1 MVTAMN
7 LARLRLAALFACG
20 ERFLA
25 ALRDFLR
32 GFVGVTQVGS
42 DAHSVRCALARRA
55 EGRRSCC

>member
-1 MVTAMN
+1 M
-7 LARLRLAALFACG
+7 ARIA
-20 ERFLA
+20 ERFVA

-32 GFVGVTQVGS
+32 GFVGVTQVGH

>member
-1 MVTAMN
+1 MA
-7 LARLRLAALFACG
+7 ARAKQFA
-20 ERFLA
+20 A

-32 GFVGVTQVGS
+32 GFVGVTRVGH